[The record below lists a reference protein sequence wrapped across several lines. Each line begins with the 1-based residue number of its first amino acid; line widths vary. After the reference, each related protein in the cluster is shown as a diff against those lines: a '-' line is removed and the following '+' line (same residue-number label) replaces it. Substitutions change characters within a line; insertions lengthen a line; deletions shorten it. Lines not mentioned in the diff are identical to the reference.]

1 MIDVSFE
8 ELPNQDLDDV
18 LSFSQILRCCKNQTR
33 RRLLWEKYLSSIR
46 FGLQRH
52 FISVRNVDI
61 LKSGEFSRS
70 NRAFKAKISKL
81 KSIGKAEVK
90 HYPPITD
97 DDVNKINEHL
107 DLSEPNGLQRRAFV
121 GFVACMLHF
130 ANRGRENCGFIM
142 HYY

>member
-1 MIDVSFE
+1 M
-8 ELPNQDLDDV
+8 
-18 LSFSQILRCCKNQTR
+18 
-33 RRLLWEKYLSSIR
+33 SSIR

-107 DLSEPNGLQRRAFV
+107 VFSAEHSWDSLHVWQRAQILGRDIIPDKTKLQNLAHQNKLLRSYK
-121 GFVACMLHF
+121 C
-130 ANRGRENCGFIM
+130 
-142 HYY
+142 